1 MPLQITDKPVRTEL
15 YDTIAEAER
24 AVENLQR
31 AGFSKERIGVMCS
44 EKCMD
49 RFFPELPHRVQ
60 SGTPP
65 GTSAAAGGAIGATI
79 GGLTLAATSLLT
91 GGVPLLAA
99 GMVLIGGGAIAGTF
113 AGTMATFG
121 YDREI
126 SDEYDKALQEGK
138 ILVTVQAVEVPD
150 EHNVERVAVAERIL
164 AEAKRR

>member
-1 MPLQITDKPVRTEL
+1 MAVQITDKPVRMEL

-31 AGFSKERIGVMCS
+31 AGFEKERIGVMCS
-44 EKCMD
+44 EKCKD
-49 RFFPELPHRVQ
+49 RFFSELPQSVQ

-65 GTSAAAGGAIGATI
+65 GISAAAGGAIGATI
-79 GGLTLAATSLLT
+79 GGLTLAATSILT

-113 AGTMATFG
+113 AGTMASFG

-126 SDEYDKALQEGK
+126 SEEYDKALQEGK

-150 EHNVERVAVAERIL
+150 EHNIQRVAVAERIL
-164 AEAKRR
+164 ADAKRR